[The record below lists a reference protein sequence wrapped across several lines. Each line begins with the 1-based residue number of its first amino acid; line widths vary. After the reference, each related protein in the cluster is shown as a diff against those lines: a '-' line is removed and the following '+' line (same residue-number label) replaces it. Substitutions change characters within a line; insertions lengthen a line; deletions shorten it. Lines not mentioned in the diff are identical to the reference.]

1 MMTVE
6 KKTPS
11 ECFQIGKIQDG
22 QKRESSE
29 NSTFKKTCCPFKA
42 INFQG
47 LFSFVI
53 ENGDSLV
60 LKLVEVVLSFTVSL
74 HRGNL

>member
-1 MMTVE
+1 MTVE

-29 NSTFKKTCCPFKA
+29 NSTFKKTGCPFKA

-47 LFSFVI
+47 FFSFII

-60 LKLVEVVLSFTVSL
+60 LKLVEVALFFIVSL